1 MNGGI
6 HLHCFPSNH
15 SVLLLYCAYFI
26 ITKLYLRNLYEVYT
40 NTNARRVA
48 FPLPVLIPWNDGPA
62 AHQLEDVFSDFCP
75 KLLFKTENL
84 QIVPLSWGTEL
95 AFILKKKKTFA
106 SQKGKEKR
114 GTKH

>member
-75 KLLFKTENL
+75 KLLF
-84 QIVPLSWGTEL
+84 
-95 AFILKKKKTFA
+95 
-106 SQKGKEKR
+106 
-114 GTKH
+114 